1 MKIKESDKMSFY
13 NYKNR
18 VEISI
23 TKKKLKQMAK
33 EIQMPVENLHGLVE
47 QILTA
52 TFDSTIKELG
62 EWIDKNVPLMP
73 ESDNYILCEN
83 YTPKHLAPNL
93 NQEEDKALIQEEV
106 DISPEL
112 LKELGEE
119 IFKHL
124 VIETVEDSK
133 PLINESILRDRLKTG
148 LMSCHLK
155 DGRFYRIRLGF
166 MIEPWIYILLNNN
179 KNLPSY
185 HFFERFVEFSCTRT
199 LHHLSENYEKF
210 CPTKDIQTYLENTIE
225 VTCKEI
231 R

>member
-1 MKIKESDKMSFY
+1 MSFY

-23 TKKKLKQMAK
+23 TKEKLKQMAK
-33 EIQMPVENLHGLVE
+33 EIQIPVEKLHGLVK

-62 EWIDKNVPLMP
+62 EWIEKNVPLMP
-73 ESDNYILCEN
+73 ESDDYILCEN
-83 YTPKHLAPNL
+83 FTPKDLIPNST
-93 NQEEDKALIQEEV
+93 QETNNLPILEKDTL
-106 DISPEL
+106 SPEL
-112 LKELGEE
+112 NQKLVEE

-133 PLINESILRDRLKTG
+133 PLINENILRERLKIG
-148 LMSCHLK
+148 LKSCHLK

-166 MIEPWIYILLNNN
+166 MIEPWIYLLLNND

-185 HFFERFVEFSCTRT
+185 HFFEKFVEFSCTRT
-199 LHHLSENYEKF
+199 LYHLSENFEKF
-210 CPTKDIQTYLENTIE
+210 CPTKDIQTYLEKKIE
-225 VTCKEI
+225 VICKKH
-231 R
+231 